1 MGAQAAQPVHQKV
14 AHLLLRVLR
23 FLFIPTELS
32 EQLTCSEHNM
42 SATETVA
49 DTHIEAFRPSADSVR
64 LDGRHFVDARGRI
77 LDMRGANVGSA
88 SKV

>member
-1 MGAQAAQPVHQKV
+1 
-14 AHLLLRVLR
+14 
-23 FLFIPTELS
+23 
-32 EQLTCSEHNM
+32 M
-42 SATETVA
+42 SATISVA

-64 LDGRHFVDARGRI
+64 LEGRHFVDAHGRI